1 MEQCYPIYIRMV
13 CSKFNGTATAPKTVS
28 GLEGKIV
35 LYLKYIPAF
44 ILRTMKMV
52 DFEDEGKVIFT
63 KYS

>member
-1 MEQCYPIYIRMV
+1 MV
-13 CSKFNGTATAPKTVS
+13 GSKFNGTATAPKIVS

-52 DFEDEGKVIFT
+52 DSEDEGKIPFKKFCASYT
-63 KYS
+63 